1 MKFNAV
7 KYFSTLIVFAA
18 ALLAGWWMWNY
29 YMQSPWTAARRQGPR
44 RTGANYAPGFG
55 AHRLRGGER

>member
-29 YMQSPWTAARRQGPR
+29 YMQSPWTRDGKVRAELVQITPA
-44 RTGANYAPGFG
+44 GFG
-55 AHRLRGGER
+55 PHCERQSKR